1 LGVRQDH
8 TLREREQSVAP
19 NPAADMQRDL
29 VALAREG
36 DHDAFS
42 SLAATS
48 IATLY
53 GVARV
58 ILGNI
63 ERAEDAVQDA
73 LVLAWRDIGGLRD
86 IDRFD
91 AWLYRLVVRA
101 CYRQAGRDRR
111 RAVVELRLLANDDEP
126 EPSGIESSVVERDRI
141 ERGFRRLAPDQRAV
155 LVLHHHLGLGLAEV
169 AEILEIPVGTAKSR
183 LFRATQTIR
192 SAIEADDRDPIA
204 VKGRT
209 A

>member
-1 LGVRQDH
+1 
-8 TLREREQSVAP
+8 
-19 NPAADMQRDL
+19 MQRDL

-192 SAIEADDRDPIA
+192 SAIEADDRDPSD

>member
-1 LGVRQDH
+1 
-8 TLREREQSVAP
+8 
-19 NPAADMQRDL
+19 MQRDL
-29 VALAREG
+29 VALARDG

-101 CYRQAGRDRR
+101 CYRQAGRNRR
-111 RAVVELRLLANDDEP
+111 RAAVELRLLPTDER
-126 EPSGIESSVVERDRI
+126 ESAGIESTVVERDRI
-141 ERGFRRLAPDQRAV
+141 DRGFRRLAPDQRAV

-183 LFRATQTIR
+183 LFRAIQSIR
-192 SAIEADDRDPIA
+192 SAIEADDRDPTVA
-204 VKGRT
+204 KGRT

>member
-1 LGVRQDH
+1 MGDRRAH
-8 TLREREQSVAP
+8 TYQERERSVAP
-19 NPAADMQRDL
+19 NPADAMQRDL

-42 SLAATS
+42 SLAASS
-48 IATLY
+48 ITRLY

-58 ILGNI
+58 ILGNA

-73 LVLAWRDIGGLRD
+73 LVLAWRDIAGLRD
-86 IDRFD
+86 LERFD

-101 CYRQAGRDRR
+101 CYREARRNRR
-111 RAVVELRLLANDDEP
+111 RAVVELQLLPDDGWA
-126 EPSGIESSVVERDRI
+126 SGGIESPVVERDRI
-141 ERGFRRLAPDQRAV
+141 GRGFRRLAPDQRAV
-155 LVLHHHLGLGLAEV
+155 LVLHHQLGLALGEV
-169 AEILEIPVGTAKSR
+169 AEILDIPVGTAKSR

-192 SAIEADDRDPIA
+192 AAIEADDRDPVIA
-204 VKGRT
+204 KGRT